1 MDKNWEDH
9 VFGPFFKIIQDDSI
23 YVDNYFIFYYGSVL
37 CYITLYIRLNMRK
50 NVSRKVVKKL
60 NLRQK
65 TETSTKKD
73 LIFMEVTYWNTRILE
88 QILLIGIFSTIKV
101 LIYNING
108 IRILEVIKS
117 TFFLSIFGLYNDR
130 IFCNKKNV
138 SFSN

>member
-9 VFGPFFKIIQDDSI
+9 VLDPFSKIIQDDSI
-23 YVDNYFIFYYGSVL
+23 NYVISHYGSAL
-37 CYITLYIRLNMRK
+37 RTLNMRN

-60 NLRQK
+60 NLKQK
-65 TETSTKKD
+65 TEISTKKD